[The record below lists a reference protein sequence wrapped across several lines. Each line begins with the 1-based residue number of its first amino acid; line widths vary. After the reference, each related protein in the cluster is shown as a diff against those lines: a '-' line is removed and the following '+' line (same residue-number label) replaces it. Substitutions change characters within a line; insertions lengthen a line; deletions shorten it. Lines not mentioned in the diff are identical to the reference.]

1 MIIFE
6 NSIIITFFFF
16 ERERE
21 RDNSKPRYLC
31 VSVLNNWGEDGGGA
45 FKV

>member
-1 MIIFE
+1 MIICE
-6 NSIIITFFFF
+6 NSIIITFFF

-21 RDNSKPRYLC
+21 RDNSKPRYQC
-31 VSVLNNWGEDGGGA
+31 VSVLNNSGEDGGGA